1 MEEQQQ
7 DVVDAVDPLDV
18 PPIIPARH
26 HGPVAEDEEELR
38 RECGL
43 LVVEELGRS
52 ITRRRRVK
60 QSRRLLS

>member
-1 MEEQQQ
+1 M
-7 DVVDAVDPLDV
+7 DV

-43 LVVEELGRS
+43 LVAEELGRS
-52 ITRRRRVK
+52 ITRLRRVNP
-60 QSRRLLS
+60 SRRLLS

>member
-1 MEEQQQ
+1 MEQQQ

-18 PPIIPARH
+18 PPVIPAGH

-43 LVVEELGRS
+43 LVVE
-52 ITRRRRVK
+52 
-60 QSRRLLS
+60 

>member
-18 PPIIPARH
+18 PPVIPAGH

-52 ITRRRRVK
+52 ITHQYRVNL
-60 QSRRLLS
+60 SRHFLS